1 MCKAFW
7 GFYAKCIFQMASGSE
22 EIQSGGGGGCLM
34 GVGSVQPEF
43 PKSSKGMQVH
53 KKLEEL

>member
-1 MCKAFW
+1 
-7 GFYAKCIFQMASGSE
+7 MASGSE
-22 EIQSGGGGGCLM
+22 EIQSEEGVGGGCLM